1 MSTKNN
7 ISVYILCGGLS
18 SRMQEEK
25 GLVLYEDKPFVTHI
39 IEAVLPISETIV
51 LVTKNENYKQFGF
64 PLIADIYENKGP
76 VGGIYS
82 ALNHSDNEFNL
93 ILSCDIPNIKTA
105 VLNTYLLNNFQD
117 HSITYLK
124 DDESDY
130 PLIGMYSKQVTSLFK
145 TAISE
150 NKLKLLDLIK
160 TTDYN
165 TIQIKPEDKIAVKN
179 INTKEELT
187 ALSQLK

>member
-25 GLVLYEDKPFVTHI
+25 GLVLYEDKPFVAHI
-39 IEAVLPISETIV
+39 IDAVLPISETIV
-51 LVTKNENYKQFGF
+51 LVTKNEDYKQFGF
-64 PLIADIYENKGP
+64 PIVADIYENKGP

-82 ALNHSDNEFNL
+82 ALNHSENEFNL

-105 VLNTYLLNNFQD
+105 VLSTYLLNNFQD
-117 HSITYLK
+117 NAITYLK
-124 DDESDY
+124 DDEKDY
-130 PLIGMYSKQVTSLFK
+130 PLIGIYSKQTESLFK
-145 TAISE
+145 AAISE

-160 TTDYN
+160 TTDYK
-165 TIQIKPEDKIAVKN
+165 TIQIKPEDKTAVKN